1 MTATF
6 KLLTVDS
13 ERIREAIRAPLA
25 AFNARHVADGGK
37 SFVLIPLEDAAG
49 EVVGGLSAYTAD
61 QWLYIDLLVVPPELS
76 GRGWGRRMVDCAERE
91 AVRRGCHSSWLG
103 TFEFQARG
111 FYERLG
117 YECFAE
123 LSDHPRGHSMYF
135 MRKAL
140 RPTAAEVSD
149 VKPDGPAER

>member
-1 MTATF
+1 MTASF

-25 AFNARHVADGGK
+25 GFNAGHVAEDGK
-37 SFVLIPLEDAAG
+37 SFVLIPLQDAAG
-49 EVVGGLSAYTAD
+49 QIVGGLSAYTSD

-76 GRGWGRRMVDCAERE
+76 GQGWGRRMMDCAERE
-91 AVRRGCHSSWLG
+91 AVRRGCHSCWLG

-123 LSDHPRGHSMYF
+123 LPDHPQGHSMYF

-140 RPTAAEVSD
+140 RSMVADATS
-149 VKPDGPAER
+149 GMS

>member
-1 MTATF
+1 MTASF

-25 AFNARHVADGGK
+25 AFNAGHVPEAGK

-49 EVVGGLSAYTAD
+49 QVVGGLSGYTAD
-61 QWLYIDLLVVPPELS
+61 QWLYIDLLFVPPELS
-76 GRGWGRRMVDCAERE
+76 GQGWGRRLVDCAERE
-91 AVRRGCHSSWLG
+91 AVRRGCHSCWLG

-111 FYERLG
+111 FYERFG

-123 LSDHPRGHSMYF
+123 LPDHPIGHSMYF

-140 RPTAAEVSD
+140 RTEAARVSQK
-149 VKPDGPAER
+149 VS